1 MGVVLPLKKSAS
13 TFVRIAFGAA
23 VLTTAS
29 AFPAFAQ
36 LSANIQ
42 RGPQF
47 PADNPQT
54 VAPSPAAP
62 VAPPAQ
68 VMLDNTSPGETS
80 QSYAAGVTTMDAL
93 NNDRRLQVGDRVSYR
108 VVEEQKDPV
117 LLSVTSGGD
126 VSVPL
131 IGLYPAKGK
140 TCKELADELKPLLE
154 KDYFYSATVIIG
166 LDEASQVSLGKVFM
180 MGQVRNQ
187 GAIDLPPNET
197 LTVSKA
203 VLMNGGLADWADW
216 HHVKLLR
223 KGPDGKT
230 TTKNVDIAKIYK
242 GQSTDDPVLQPGDT
256 INVTE
261 KLINF

>member
-1 MGVVLPLKKSAS
+1 M
-13 TFVRIAFGAA
+13 
-23 VLTTAS
+23 
-29 AFPAFAQ
+29 
-36 LSANIQ
+36 
-42 RGPQF
+42 
-47 PADNPQT
+47 
-54 VAPSPAAP
+54 P

-68 VMLDNTSPGETS
+68 VPLDNTFPQGGGS
-80 QSYAAGVTTMDAL
+80 QSYAASVSTMEAL
-93 NNDRRLQVGDRVSYR
+93 NNDRKLQVGDRVSYR

-117 LLSVTSGGD
+117 LLVVTSGGD

-140 TCKELADELKPLLE
+140 TCKELAEELKPLLQ

-180 MGQVRNQ
+180 MGQVKNQ
-187 GAIDLPPNET
+187 GAIELPANEE

-203 VLMNGGLADWADW
+203 VLLNGGMADFADW
-216 HHVKLLR
+216 HHIKLLR

-230 TTKNVDIAKIYK
+230 TTKNVDVLKIYK

>member
-1 MGVVLPLKKSAS
+1 MGVVLPLKKPAS
-13 TFVRIAFGAA
+13 TFVRIAFGAI
-23 VLTTAS
+23 VLTTAP
-29 AFPAFAQ
+29 AFPALAQ
-36 LSANIQ
+36 LSANIPQ
-42 RGPQF
+42 GPQF
-47 PADNPQT
+47 PPDTAQT

-68 VMLDNTSPGETS
+68 VPLDDTTPGGTS
-80 QSYAAGVTTMDAL
+80 QSYAASINTMDAL
-93 NNDRRLQVGDRVSYR
+93 NDERKLAVGDTLSYR
-108 VVEEQKDPV
+108 VVEEEKEPV
-117 LLSVTSGGD
+117 PLTVKASGEIN
-126 VSVPL
+126 VPL

-140 TCKELADELKPLLE
+140 TCKELAEELKPLLE
-154 KDYFYSATVIIG
+154 KDYLYTATVIIG
-166 LDEASQVSLGKVFM
+166 LDTESTQSLGTIFL
-180 MGQVRNQ
+180 MGQVKSQ
-187 GAIDLPPNET
+187 GAIELPANEP

-230 TTKNVDIAKIYK
+230 TTKNVDIQKIYS

-256 INVTE
+256 INVEE